1 MARCFECNISLIF
14 LCVGHV
20 VAMLGGHEDGS
31 YIKTKIDFTYSYGS
45 TFQRTVGI
53 VAIVTFLFVFYVF
66 VKITIMSTHLSLNVS
81 SNSE

>member
-1 MARCFECNISLIF
+1 M
-14 LCVGHV
+14 GHV
-20 VAMLGGHEDGS
+20 VAMLGGHEDSS
-31 YIKTKIDFTYSYGS
+31 YIKKIEFTYGYGS